1 MNLSTD
7 RIGIGITIGALVILI
22 VHLSYPSLKVD
33 AIGLSLVVLAMLPWL
48 LPLLGHYLSSGKI
61 LGQEF
66 TFLQGKVQEQG
77 KELQNQRELI
87 QLIYEALRRSLTK
100 YEYNHLVELESDAP
114 SPCRYSDFLLNEM
127 IRLCQHGYVSE
138 TFDSSVWKMREKGD
152 ATFDLKEIC
161 QITNDGRKYLDLL
174 RRLQASIMAY
184 SSDRTSN

>member
-1 MNLSTD
+1 M
-7 RIGIGITIGALVILI
+7 
-22 VHLSYPSLKVD
+22 VHLFYPSLKVD

-48 LPLLGHYLSSGKI
+48 LPLLGHYLASGKI

-66 TFLQGKVQEQG
+66 TFLQLQGKVQEQG
-77 KELQNQRELI
+77 KELQNQREII

-100 YEYNHLVELESDAP
+100 YEYQHLVELESDTP

-138 TFDSSVWKMREKGD
+138 TFNSSVWKMKEKGD

-161 QITNDGRKYLDLL
+161 RITDDGKKYLDLL
-174 RRLQASIMAY
+174 RRLQASIASY
-184 SSDRTSN
+184 SSDRASN